1 MALDEPM
8 SFRDNVL
15 VLAVGVVCAGGFVAL
30 INVVGALLMLT
41 VGKI

>member
-1 MALDEPM
+1 MIDEPM
-8 SFRDNVL
+8 TLRDNIL

>member
-1 MALDEPM
+1 MIDEPM
-8 SFRDNVL
+8 TVRDNVL

-30 INVVGALLMLT
+30 IKVVGALLMLT

>member
-1 MALDEPM
+1 MIDEPM
-8 SFRDNVL
+8 TVRDNVC
-15 VLAVGVVCAGGFVAL
+15 VVVVGVAYAGGFVAL

>member
-1 MALDEPM
+1 MIDEPM
-8 SFRDNVL
+8 TVRDNIL

>member
-1 MALDEPM
+1 MIDEPM
-8 SFRDNVL
+8 TLRDNIL
-15 VLAVGVVCAGGFVAL
+15 VLAVGVVCAGGFIAL

>member
-1 MALDEPM
+1 MIDEPM
-8 SFRDNVL
+8 TVRDNVC
-15 VLAVGVVCAGGFVAL
+15 VVAVGVVCAGGFVAL